1 MCSPGVYLLEELGC
15 SMCLAIRGKILE
27 IHETGDLRV
36 GKAQFGGIT
45 RQVQLSFVPEARTG
59 DWVMVHVGF
68 AISVVDAEE
77 AEKTYQIL
85 QSMGL
90 LDAELPPAEAL

>member
-1 MCSPGVYLLEELGC
+1 
-15 SMCLAIRGKILE
+15 MCLAIPGKILE
-27 IHETGDLRV
+27 IHEAGDLRV
-36 GKAQFGGIT
+36 GKVQFGGIT

-68 AISVVDAEE
+68 AISMVDAEE

-90 LDAELPPAEAL
+90 LEAELPPAGAL